1 MADRLGTATRRLHR
15 ELTRLRTQRGLTIP
29 TSEQITFHALFQ
41 TGLGTAGGEAS
52 RAVETVEI
60 PESALRARTGK
71 TREELEQDGHH
82 LEVRT
87 SITSGE
93 RREMVRLQATL
104 VQELKGRGR
113 SRRKG
118 LQP

>member
-1 MADRLGTATRRLHR
+1 L
-15 ELTRLRTQRGLTIP
+15 
-29 TSEQITFHALFQ
+29 HALFQ
-41 TGLGTAGGEAS
+41 AELVAAGGEAS
-52 RAVETVEI
+52 RAAETVEI
-60 PESALRARTGK
+60 PLSALSARTGM

-93 RREMVRLQATL
+93 RREVVRLQATL
-104 VQELKGRGR
+104 VQELKGRAR

-118 LQP
+118 MRP

>member
-1 MADRLGTATRRLHR
+1 M
-15 ELTRLRTQRGLTIP
+15 IP
-29 TSEQITFHALFQ
+29 TSEQIALHALFQ
-41 TGLGTAGGEAS
+41 AELDAAGGEAS

-60 PESALRARTGK
+60 PLSALRARTGM

-93 RREMVRLQATL
+93 RGEVVRLQATL
-104 VQELKGRGR
+104 VQELKGRAR

-118 LQP
+118 IRS